1 MRIKTFLMII
11 LLFSFSTNFAFS
23 ETSAKKPS
31 EKTEKNS
38 QLICKPKSTFKSGSD
53 HCYYPAYSSPARI
66 DVQAAWNFIVSA
78 SFIYWHPEM
87 VGIDLGY
94 IPSNDLSSRA
104 SSIVNFDTD
113 YYPGF
118 KVLLGTHYD
127 YDNWNINA
135 RYTRFHAKEKETNSK
150 GDIIFHVFS
159 ESTSISPLTARW
171 RPKIDYFDL
180 EVGRPFYSGKHLVMK
195 PYASVKGGW
204 AKQAFK
210 FNAEV
215 SNVKQEADL
224 KNKSWFLGP
233 RAALDMNWLLSYDF
247 KLFLNSSVSLMYQ
260 QFKTKDFFKSEFHP
274 KTYSKRFRAKSIQIT
289 PTFDLSP
296 GLGWSSYFDHNNWH
310 VDLFAAYNFLY
321 FFNQNEFSA
330 VNASGDLMF
339 HGLEVSLRFD
349 F

>member
-1 MRIKTFLMII
+1 MRIKSFLMII
-11 LLFSFSTNFAFS
+11 LIFSTNFAFS
-23 ETSAKKPS
+23 ETL
-31 EKTEKNS
+31 KTSSSTPLS
-38 QLICKPKSTFKSGSD
+38 QPKSISKSIDTD

-78 SFIYWHPEM
+78 SFIYWQPEM
-87 VGIDLGY
+87 IGVDLGY
-94 IPSNDLSSRA
+94 IPSNDLSSYD

-135 RYTRFHAKEKETNSK
+135 RYTRFHAKETEKNSK
-150 GDIIFHVFS
+150 GDIIYHVFS
-159 ESTSISPLTARW
+159 ESISISPLEARW

-195 PYASVKGGW
+195 PYASIKGGW
-204 AKQAFK
+204 TKQTFK

-215 SNVKQEADL
+215 SGVKQEADL

-233 RAALDMNWLLSYDF
+233 RAVLDMNWLLSYDL
-247 KLFLNSSVSLMYQ
+247 KIFLNSSFSLMYQ

-274 KTYSKRFRAKSIQIT
+274 MTYSKRFRAKSIQIT

-296 GLGWSSYFDHNNWH
+296 GFGWSSYFDHNNWH
-310 VDLFAAYNFLY
+310 VDLFAAYNFVY

-330 VNASGDLMF
+330 INASGDLMF